1 MPARDKLRLDQLV
14 FERGLAR
21 SREQAKALVLAGKVK
36 VGGIVVDKPG
46 SGHPS
51 DAVIE
56 VERGDAYVSRG
67 GEKLAHAVDTFKPRI
82 RGLVAVDIGAST
94 GGFTDVLLREG
105 ADMVYAVD
113 VGRGQLAW
121 KLQQD
126 VRVKVMDRTNARY
139 LTAADF
145 DPRPEFGTV
154 DVSFISLSRILP
166 ALYDV
171 LLPGGHAICLVK
183 PQFEAGREKVG
194 KRGVVRSPEVH
205 REVLEAC
212 MGYAAASGF
221 TVLGVTPSPIR
232 GPEGNV
238 EFLMYLAKPAQDAA
252 PHAGRPEQPDFA
264 ALAREAVEL
273 AHAQRTDE

>member
-1 MPARDKLRLDQLV
+1 M
-14 FERGLAR
+14 
-21 SREQAKALVLAGKVK
+21 LAGKVK

-67 GEKLAHAVDTFKPRI
+67 GEKLAHAVDVQAAHPRAGGGGHRRLHRWLHRRAPQGR
-82 RGLVAVDIGAST
+82 RGHG
-94 GGFTDVLLREG
+94 
-105 ADMVYAVD
+105 
-113 VGRGQLAW
+113 
-121 KLQQD
+121 
-126 VRVKVMDRTNARY
+126 VRRRRR
-139 LTAADF
+139 
-145 DPRPEFGTV
+145 PRPAGVEAAAGRARQGHGQ
-154 DVSFISLSRILP
+154 DERALSHRRRFRPSPRVRHGGRVVHLAVRILP